1 MAGGNWESQNKNRP
15 GAYIN
20 FKAVPKP
27 LSSVGSRGIVTMPVA
42 LDWGPQ
48 GELFEVLSA
57 DMQDGKSLA
66 KIGYTAMTEGAQTVR
81 EALRGCY
88 KALLY
93 RVDKGGT
100 KATVTMNSLVVTAKY
115 FGICGNN
122 ISVAILDSYKES
134 DDEENPFYDVV
145 TYYNTIEQ
153 DRQTVQAISELV
165 SNDWVEFSGTG
176 ALQES
181 AGTNLKGGTNGTINN
196 DTYSTYLN
204 EIKKPQWQVLGL
216 PNVTDTSVIQTVC
229 DFIKN
234 LRANVGKKVTAV
246 VYNYSQADHEAI
258 ISVDQGYETDDEV
271 ISPQT
276 FVATIAGLSAGAD
289 INESLTY
296 HVIENATKIVNQLD
310 DEQIEAALVNGKLV
324 LSVRSDGAIVIEK
337 DINTL
342 HTFTVEKD
350 YQFSKNRVIRTL
362 DEIANSVRL
371 TWEKSYIG
379 KVDNDDQG
387 RKDYK
392 ADLIWYFTE
401 LQRLRTIQN
410 FDSTTDIEVLQG
422 NDVDSVVVNV
432 HIQPVD
438 AMEKLYMT
446 VMVGAKSSTY
456 TTVSAEVA

>member
-48 GELFEVLSA
+48 GELFEILST
-57 DMQDGKSLA
+57 DMQDGKSLS
-66 KIGYTAMTEGAQTVR
+66 KIGYTAMTEGAQVVR

-100 KATVTMNSLVVTAKY
+100 KATATLNSLTATAKY

-122 ISVAILDSYKES
+122 ISVAILESNKES
-134 DDEENPFYDVV
+134 DDDTPFYDVV

-153 DRQTVQAISELV
+153 DRQTVKEIAELV
-165 SNDWVEFSGTG
+165 SNDWVDFSGTG
-176 ALQES
+176 ALQKN
-181 AGTNLKGGTNGTINN
+181 AGMNLSSGTNGTINN
-196 DTYSTYLN
+196 DTYATYLN

-216 PNVTDTSVIQTVC
+216 PNVTDTSVIQSVC

-234 LRANVGKKVTAV
+234 QRANVGKKVTAV
-246 VYNYSQADHEAI
+246 VYNYAQADHEAI
-258 ISVDQGYETDDEV
+258 ISVNQGYETDDEV
-271 ISPQT
+271 IDAQT

-296 HVIENATKIVNQLD
+296 HEIENATKIVNQLT
-310 DEQIEAALVNGKLV
+310 DEEIEAALVNGKLV

-371 TWEKSYIG
+371 TWEKSYVG

-392 ADLIWYFTE
+392 ADLIYYFTE
-401 LQRLRTIQN
+401 LQRLRAIQN
-410 FDSTTDIEVLQG
+410 FDSSTDIDVLPG

-446 VMVGAKSSTY
+446 VMVGAKGSTY